1 MLSNKITLGALPA
14 SEKIYIS
21 SEKFAD
27 VAVAMRQINL
37 AKTSSTKNFKVYDTS
52 GPYSDSNY

>member
-52 GPYSDSNY
+52 GPYSD